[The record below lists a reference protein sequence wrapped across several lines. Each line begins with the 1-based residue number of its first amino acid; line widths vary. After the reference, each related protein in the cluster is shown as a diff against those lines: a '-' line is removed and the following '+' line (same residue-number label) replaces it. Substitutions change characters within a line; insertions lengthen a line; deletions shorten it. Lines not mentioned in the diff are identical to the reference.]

1 VIQWKSKLK
10 NQMARIEEI
19 NFDLYES
26 VIPGIET
33 LHFTSWQG
41 RSSIAALGR
50 NSDVL
55 SQRVK
60 KV

>member
-1 VIQWKSKLK
+1 
-10 NQMARIEEI
+10 MAQIEEI
-19 NFDLYES
+19 NFDLYET

-50 NSDVL
+50 KSDVL
-55 SQRVK
+55 SQYVK